1 MTLTK
6 PARQGHERLAHRLT
20 EILVKLN
27 RGEQLEPRALA
38 DEFGVDLRTVQR
50 DLNQRFAYLDLVKEQ
65 GRYRMNSAVLGRL
78 STKDIERFALASGTA
93 GLFPTLSHAFVRE
106 LLRVDQESPLLVK
119 GHHFEDVAQ
128 HAATFAVL
136 SKAIIDRRH
145 VRFDFS
151 GKANGPTKAY
161 DDVAPYRMLNHKGVW
176 YLAAAHQGRLKT
188 FGFSRVRDVLV
199 KATTFE
205 PSPDLQQRLEADDS
219 LWQSQKAL
227 RVVLDVAAPAAHYFQ
242 RRNLVA
248 NQVIETVDDDGSLRL
263 VATVGHPN
271 EILPI
276 IRYWIPHLRI
286 VEPAQLQVDLEAE
299 LARYILQSPEANARS
314 P

>member
-1 MTLTK
+1 M
-6 PARQGHERLAHRLT
+6 
-20 EILVKLN
+20 KLN

-78 STKDIERFALASGTA
+78 STKDIERFALASGTV

-106 LLRVDQESPLLVK
+106 LLRLDQESPLLVK

-161 DDVAPYRMLNHKGVW
+161 DDVAPYRMLNQKGVW

-219 LWQSQKAL
+219 LWQSQTAL

-242 RRNLVA
+242 RRDLVA
-248 NQVIETVDDDGSLRL
+248 NQVIETAADDGSLRL

-276 IRYWIPHLRI
+276 VRYWIPHLRI

-299 LARYILQSPEANARS
+299 LARYILQSPEANAR
-314 P
+314 PP